1 MRRFASEP
9 DAVAAA
15 ALKVVGVTIRLDQL
29 ELAFFAA
36 LRLAVLHADDASE
49 PLFVDVVED
58 VVVVDLPGV
67 GLFSSGVVANL
78 EVGNFRPGFVDVWD
92 QIAFGDLLMVEI
104 IENFAV
110 RAAHSAADRKA
121 LRNFG

>member
-58 VVVVDLPGV
+58 VVVVDLTRV
-67 GLFSSGVVANL
+67 GLVAAGVVAYL
-78 EVGNFRPGFVDVWD
+78 EVSDF
-92 QIAFGDLLMVEI
+92 
-104 IENFAV
+104 
-110 RAAHSAADRKA
+110 
-121 LRNFG
+121 